1 VARRAL
7 VVAGTSVSG
16 GGADRQALG
25 MWADARGPLDRGQLE
40 TEGSWTAEG
49 RCAEARRTAEAAGQQ
64 KVTGQQRA
72 AGQMRTDA

>member
-1 VARRAL
+1 MARRAL

-40 TEGSWTAEG
+40 TDGSWRQT
-49 RCAEARRTAEAAGQQ
+49 AAGQQ
-64 KVTGQQRA
+64 KVTGQQKA